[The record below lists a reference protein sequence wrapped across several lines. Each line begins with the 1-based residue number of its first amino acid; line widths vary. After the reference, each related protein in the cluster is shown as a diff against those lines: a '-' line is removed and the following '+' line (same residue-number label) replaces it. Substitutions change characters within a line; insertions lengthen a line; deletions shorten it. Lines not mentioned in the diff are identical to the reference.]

1 MNIFGILYV
10 SLTNTG
16 GHISLQLGL
25 FFFFFLRVGNLRMT
39 PGAAPG
45 IEGWSRV
52 VPDSYR
58 LKLPLWP
65 SASCGLGAPV
75 PPTRSGAPQLS
86 SIVGGNPS
94 SSLPSLVDSS
104 PWGHARRRPFPW
116 SASGSA
122 DPHPFASVPVLPLFL
137 PPCSRG
143 GLLSPWVLLASV

>member
-1 MNIFGILYV
+1 MAFF
-10 SLTNTG
+10 
-16 GHISLQLGL
+16 
-25 FFFFFLRVGNLRMT
+25 FFFFFLRGGNLRKS
-39 PGAAPG
+39 PGA
-45 IEGWSRV
+45 IEGWPRV

-75 PPTRSGAPQLS
+75 PPARFGAPQLS

-104 PWGHARRRPFPW
+104 QWGHARRRPFPW

-122 DPHPFASVPVLPLFL
+122 DPHPFAPVPVLPCFPSSLFSWSVSITVGFVGVCL
-137 PPCSRG
+137 GSFPSSFLLGRG
-143 GLLSPWVLLASV
+143 